1 MGADEMPLLQK
12 TLGVLL
18 QQLLTASTMFSIV
31 FVASIGIYFQL
42 KQLAAMRLQ
51 INVMG
56 EMLTEEEK
64 ERYDIIRTN
73 ISNGT
78 KLVIPERGGAGV
90 AVDEQEKQEVPAVL
104 KNGMAQMVIDQAFL
118 EKIERAQSK

>member
-1 MGADEMPLLQK
+1 M
-12 TLGVLL
+12 
-18 QQLLTASTMFSIV
+18 
-31 FVASIGIYFQL
+31 

-104 KNGMAQMVIDQAFL
+104 KVRTRGVHPPPFPYSQRVPTWCASDVG
-118 EKIERAQSK
+118 RTGWRRW

>member
-1 MGADEMPLLQK
+1 
-12 TLGVLL
+12 
-18 QQLLTASTMFSIV
+18 
-31 FVASIGIYFQL
+31 
-42 KQLAAMRLQ
+42 MRLQ

-104 KNGMAQMVIDQAFL
+104 KVRTRGVHPLPFHTASACRLGARVLCA
-118 EKIERAQSK
+118 

>member
-1 MGADEMPLLQK
+1 
-12 TLGVLL
+12 
-18 QQLLTASTMFSIV
+18 
-31 FVASIGIYFQL
+31 
-42 KQLAAMRLQ
+42 MRLQ

-104 KNGMAQMVIDQAFL
+104 KVRTRGVQSTRYRFRTASACRLGARRMWA
-118 EKIERAQSK
+118 ERDGADGDRPGVLGKDRARPVEAKRQGLRYRDL

>member
-1 MGADEMPLLQK
+1 
-12 TLGVLL
+12 
-18 QQLLTASTMFSIV
+18 
-31 FVASIGIYFQL
+31 
-42 KQLAAMRLQ
+42 MRLQ

-104 KNGMAQMVIDQAFL
+104 KVRTRGVHPPPFPYSQRVPTWCASDVA
-118 EKIERAQSK
+118 ERDGADGDRPGVLGKDRARPVEAKRQGLRYRDL

>member
-1 MGADEMPLLQK
+1 
-12 TLGVLL
+12 
-18 QQLLTASTMFSIV
+18 
-31 FVASIGIYFQL
+31 
-42 KQLAAMRLQ
+42 MRLQ

-104 KNGMAQMVIDQAFL
+104 KVRTRVVHPLPFPYGQRVPTWCASDVG
-118 EKIERAQSK
+118 RTGWRRW